1 MKAIPPHSHAA
12 PRVDRLARRR
22 EPQPSPEGAL
32 HGGHTGTPWSEITAS
47 RRSEERLWKL
57 VFIYRYRLFCTRCTV
72 GRWPVLR
79 VRPDASTGSGQG
91 VHGVSKDWVEVLKP
105 GHPPVRAEPVE
116 AFGLN
121 QAPGSLVR
129 SGAAL
134 SPRRATHF
142 LLLRQKKVSQ
152 EKATLLSAS
161 LRCAAGN
168 LRCSVQP
175 GSRAD
180 SPAAQT
186 STSPDS
192 SGPPLLGAYRR
203 GGSGIR
209 EL

>member
-72 GRWPVLR
+72 GRLPVLR

-105 GHPPVRAEPVE
+105 GLNAVRLTVRAEVSKPYSVRPEVSKDWAEPVE
-116 AFGLN
+116 AL
-121 QAPGSLVR
+121 
-129 SGAAL
+129 
-134 SPRRATHF
+134 
-142 LLLRQKKVSQ
+142 
-152 EKATLLSAS
+152 
-161 LRCAAGN
+161 C
-168 LRCSVQP
+168 
-175 GSRAD
+175 
-180 SPAAQT
+180 
-186 STSPDS
+186 
-192 SGPPLLGAYRR
+192 
-203 GGSGIR
+203 
-209 EL
+209 